1 MKDSDILTAIL
12 EENLGYLKTAD
23 AVAAGVSKT
32 SLGVYVHEKELERVA
47 HGLYLAKDA
56 WRDSLFEIQVRYPKA
71 IFSHETALFFLRM
84 TDREPLRHSLT
95 LAKTMGV
102 SRLREEGIKTYRIR
116 EELFEIGLSTVSSS
130 FGHTLRCYNAERT
143 ICDILRYRKSTDTQ
157 DLQVSLNTYF
167 RSRNK
172 DLNTLLRYAKLFSIE
187 KPVRQYLEV
196 LLP

>member
-1 MKDSDILTAIL
+1 MKDNDILTAIL

-32 SLGVYVHEKELERVA
+32 SLSVYVRKKELERVA

-102 SRLREEGIKTYRIR
+102 SRLHKEGIKTYRIN
-116 EELFEIGLSTVSSS
+116 EELFEIGLSAVSSS

-143 ICDILRYRKSTDTQ
+143 ICDILRYRKTIDTQ
-157 DLQVSLNTYF
+157 DLQVSLKTYF
-167 RSRNK
+167 RSRSK
-172 DLNTLLRYAKLFSIE
+172 DLNSLLKYAKLFSIE
-187 KPVRQYLEV
+187 ELVRQYLEV